1 MALIAFSA
9 KQPAMLSLQWDGCA
23 VLGLELGLAAKL
35 TACCPGAAVC
45 IRSLLCVALLE
56 VKQEFYLAPS
66 GECWT
71 VSESAFITN
80 KCVWL
85 GLCFLAND
93 CLLSMGLGQGKDFL
107 ELVLVC
113 PEK

>member
-23 VLGLELGLAAKL
+23 VLGLELGL
-35 TACCPGAAVC
+35 VC

-66 GECWT
+66 GECWAA
-71 VSESAFITN
+71 SESAS

-93 CLLSMGLGQGKDFL
+93 CLLSIGLGQGKDFL